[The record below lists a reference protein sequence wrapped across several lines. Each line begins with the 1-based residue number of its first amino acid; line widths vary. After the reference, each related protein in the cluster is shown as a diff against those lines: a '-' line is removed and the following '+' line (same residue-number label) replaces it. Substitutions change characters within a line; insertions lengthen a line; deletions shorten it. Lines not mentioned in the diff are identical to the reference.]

1 MSLQRFLTAHTFVL
15 FVCIPVWSQ
24 AFGTS
29 VTGNAATSPC
39 GTKTYHETGVRN
51 SSGGA
56 SSFCRYAVANASST
70 ADLDQ
75 GSVGHVIGNS
85 TFYLAPV
92 ASASSRV
99 MTFDTVTL
107 IPPSTFNGD
116 QVTFT
121 MVDSYTT
128 SVDNAHVTLCW
139 TIPNL
144 VSDCITTTT
153 STSQGR
159 ISKRVTL
166 QKSTSGFHFKVTKR
180 MAGHGVVNFPGPA
193 FGASYATTGGPNF
206 TLPTGW
212 TCSFASDRLCQ

>member
-128 SVDNAHVTLCW
+128 SVVGNAHVTLCW
-139 TIPNL
+139 TVPNL

-159 ISKRVTL
+159 ISKRGSRSRSRL
-166 QKSTSGFHFKVTKR
+166 QG
-180 MAGHGVVNFPGPA
+180 
-193 FGASYATTGGPNF
+193 F
-206 TLPTGW
+206 TL
-212 TCSFASDRLCQ
+212 R